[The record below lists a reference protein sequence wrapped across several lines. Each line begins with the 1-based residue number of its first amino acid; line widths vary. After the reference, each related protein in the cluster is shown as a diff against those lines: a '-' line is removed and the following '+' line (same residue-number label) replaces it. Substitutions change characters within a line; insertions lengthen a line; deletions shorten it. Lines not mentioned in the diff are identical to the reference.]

1 VTIIIVHFI
10 IHSSIFTVQ
19 SVISELCCVCVFS
32 MQDDKPEQ
40 PVDKTEDVLFEV
52 IDESANKE
60 VGLELVPEDMNTVE
74 DNTEGDEFA
83 DCVLEDVLLIDSED
97 GIDEDPIPS
106 NESDKDLAKPT
117 GMHILLW
124 SPYVIGQTIIFSS
137 CFFLLLLFF
146 LA

>member
-1 VTIIIVHFI
+1 
-10 IHSSIFTVQ
+10 
-19 SVISELCCVCVFS
+19 

-52 IDESANKE
+52 IDESENKE

-74 DNTEGDEFA
+74 DNPEGDEFA

-117 GMHILLW
+117 GTDILLIMF
-124 SPYVIGQTIIFSS
+124 PYIHRCVMDNS
-137 CFFLLLLFF
+137 FLLISFDTNICD
-146 LA
+146 